1 MCVFFFLMIRRPPRS
16 TRTDT
21 LFPYTTLFRSAC
33 ACSRS
38 RLYHYFDS
46 KEALLREMLATHV
59 DALLQQ
65 CQDVASGSRDPETKF
80 RQIVKLILE
89 IYAVSRDRH
98 VVMLTCL
105 DALPKNHREA
115 IVAKQRKLDAFVRDA
130 LQDMR
135 TDTPGVRSENV
146 DAMLFF
152 GMINWTSTWYGSR
165 S

>member
-1 MCVFFFLMIRRPPRS
+1 
-16 TRTDT
+16 
-21 LFPYTTLFRSAC
+21 
-33 ACSRS
+33 
-38 RLYHYFDS
+38 
-46 KEALLREMLATHV
+46 MLATHV

-105 DALPKNHREA
+105 DALPKNHREE
-115 IVAKQRKLDAFVRDA
+115 IVAKQRKLIAFVRDA

-135 TDTPGVRSENV
+135 PETPGDRYANV

-152 GMINWTSTWYGSR
+152 GMINWTYTWYGTDGSISPEDLATRAADIFLADMGR